1 MSDANT
7 RRIRAA
13 RARIRAAATLLR
25 DARGLDSMAKDT
37 EEAVRVMAIDLDVF
51 AAECSGFERQMNWH
65 VADWNKRRRKGG

>member
-25 DARGLDSMAKDT
+25 DARGLDSMSVGT
-37 EEAVRVMAIDLDVF
+37 EERLLEHALGLDSL
-51 AAECSGFERQMNWH
+51 AEVLGLREREVNEH
-65 VADWNKRRRKGG
+65 VAKWNRLRKGG